1 MGSGSWCILVVPDL
15 QQVVAS
21 TSDESPL
28 LARSRVGA
36 DQAARGGCRCPADRV
51 HAHTVGVEDLVSP
64 AIVAELKNANMSVRG
79 GASEE
84 TATFMR
90 SPGDHVH

>member
-1 MGSGSWCILVVPDL
+1 MCSGSWCILVVPDL

-36 DQAARGGCRCPADRV
+36 DQAARGGGRCPADRI
-51 HAHTVGVEDLVSP
+51 HTHTVGVENLVSP
-64 AIVAELKNANMSVRG
+64 AVVTEFENANMSV
-79 GASEE
+79 
-84 TATFMR
+84 
-90 SPGDHVH
+90 